1 MNVLGYFEAEHTKNV
16 RDWKEIYDFNVLEP
30 TFVPE
35 SHSVFADQA
44 LASHLF
50 TPIQRFLIVAVI
62 GVAVVESRKNYQICQ
77 LKKSVQLKDEV
88 LSSMQQKL
96 DNLLVVP
103 TVWLVCLSM
112 TPLHDFFICGVI
124 YPITA

>member
-1 MNVLGYFEAEHTKNV
+1 MKNV
-16 RDWKEIYDFNVLEP
+16 TDWKEIYDFNVLEP

-50 TPIQRFLIVAVI
+50 TLIQRFLIVAVI

-96 DNLLVVP
+96 DNLCEQLKEHSFFNGLCAILLNV
-103 TVWLVCLSM
+103 VWLFLCLLCPQFGLRAS
-112 TPLHDFFICGVI
+112 L
-124 YPITA
+124 